1 VSGVDL
7 YWLPLGAGGHFVRLN
22 GIVYE
27 AIAAR
32 FARRPACDLYHSALV
47 VSVPEGRF
55 VIESAPI
62 RAADGAERGVIA
74 EGAVG
79 SRLVGWLPLFR
90 YELRFWRDGVIP
102 DIAEAVES
110 PRHLTGGPEWG
121 RRVLALAPSVPTL
134 VWGRDELH
142 AGEIWNS
149 NSVISWLLMRSGLGT
164 DGIRPPRGGRAPGWD
179 AGLAVAGRA

>member
-1 VSGVDL
+1 
-7 YWLPLGAGGHFVRLN
+7 
-22 GIVYE
+22 
-27 AIAAR
+27 
-32 FARRPACDLYHSALV
+32 
-47 VSVPEGRF
+47 
-55 VIESAPI
+55 PI

-110 PRHLTGGPEWG
+110 PRHLTD
-121 RRVLALAPSVPTL
+121 AP

-142 AGEIWNS
+142 AGEMWNS

-179 AGLAVAGRA
+179 AGLAGGGGA